1 MSDCGPCAGRDRL
14 TIGGAQVT
22 QLLTKPRGA
31 DSTELRG
38 AVSRSAQLGIDLCRR
53 GDWKRGLAQLS
64 VIEANKGGGQAIPGL
79 ALTYLGYGIAKHHGR
94 LLDGLRYCK
103 AGVDREI
110 WRAENHFNLARTYL
124 IGGQVKRAIAA
135 LDYGLG
141 LEPTHPAMLELRMS
155 LGVRRSPTFPF
166 LDRGHLLNRL
176 AGKLRHNMAGR
187 AFPRAAAPAAS
198 ASERS

>member
-1 MSDCGPCAGRDRL
+1 MTQTL
-14 TIGGAQVT
+14 TR
-22 QLLTKPRGA
+22 PRGA
-31 DSTELRG
+31 DSTERREL
-38 AVSRSAQLGIDLCRR
+38 VSRSAQLGIELCRR
-53 GDWKRGLAQLS
+53 GDWKRGLKQLAS
-64 VIEANKGGGQAIPGL
+64 IEASKGGQAIPGL
-79 ALTYLGYGIAKHHGR
+79 ALSYLGYGIASQQGR

-141 LEPTHPAMLELRMS
+141 LEPTHPAMLELRLE

-166 LDRGHLLNRL
+166 LARGHLLNRM
-176 AGKLRHNMAGR
+176 AGKLRHHLAGR
-187 AFPRAAAPAAS
+187 AFPRAIQSRGKGVGSPDAVGTSKALS
-198 ASERS
+198 VIETKV